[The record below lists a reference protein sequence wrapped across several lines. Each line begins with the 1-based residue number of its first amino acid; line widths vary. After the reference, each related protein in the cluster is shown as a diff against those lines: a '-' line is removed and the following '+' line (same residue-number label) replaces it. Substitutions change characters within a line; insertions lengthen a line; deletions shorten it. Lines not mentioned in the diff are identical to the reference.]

1 MATGT
6 GRKLL
11 GLALL
16 GITLAVVACLGVAG
30 PCWSAWAFDGVWLGR
45 CPTGVV
51 RWRPS
56 VEVRG
61 LGRDRPGTVTVW
73 VDGHYVPGGRDT
85 AAITP
90 VTRFRLDAVWVDP
103 DGKEIELDP
112 ERGWSRDG
120 ARRVA
125 RVPAPEGPDGDW
137 TLRVTV
143 RRARHVETVEVEV
156 PIYVPALGHVL
167 TDAPLYRPG
176 QEVRMRAVV
185 FGQDDLRPLEG
196 RPGRWYVID
205 PEGEVLFEERARAG
219 PLGVAATT
227 FPIDAAAPT
236 GTWTVRFR
244 SGATTVDR
252 PIEVREFQLPRFV
265 VDTKSERRWYGRGD
279 VPVVTGTVR
288 YTSGAPVRGAPV
300 TVQAAAAGDWP
311 VPLAWTETR
320 TLTTGP
326 DGSFRFELERV
337 PEDLQK
343 SATLTWRLTAVDE
356 TGDTATGAVT
366 LRFAAD
372 AIAADTVTEL
382 ADGLV
387 AGANNRLYVR
397 ATRPDGEVLR
407 GATLTLRRAWDPT
420 DPGVEAVADGD
431 GVARF
436 QVDPREPITVVEPP
450 MPVRERPTAAARVE
464 VAAAEDILRGEAVD
478 VDGRAVLD
486 RWSAALR
493 TCLPYAPP
501 GEEGVALAVHAVLR
515 GGRVTLARASASG
528 EDAPLGACVERALIG
543 LAGPPGDR
551 VWRVDLRL
559 SDPLS
564 PYLELQALRSG
575 AGGAET
581 ALRAALRAARPCVA
595 LEGTPTA
602 HPRAWFWT
610 VDAGAKAP
618 RLTALDAPGTAG
630 RLAAGPAA
638 CVETALGRATLE
650 RPADA
655 AAEGVFT
662 VSVRVP
668 RAASPR
674 TEPPLTYPGFE
685 YHLTARMGDQ
695 ELGSTT
701 LRLKPGTVPPLR
713 VRVPEVIVDPGAEV
727 AVSLLRGPDWVGEV
741 PRKVFLRRDAK
752 KLAECEVK
760 GDAGGCTL
768 EVPTD
773 ARGFLQV
780 DAGQAS
786 AVLLVRADDRLEVRL
801 SPDRE
806 VYRPGEV
813 ARLTVS
819 TRGATGPVPAGVTLA
834 GVDRAMSALIPLDA
848 PDQLGRAV
856 VRATTPDPAFGVLDA
871 QALAAGLVRGEN
883 AAQATVLRVGGLGPR
898 PEDQAEVVATAT
910 APWDPDAELVEAFYA
925 VYARAVAAERDWERR
940 APAAETLSPKRM
952 VAFWEASLKGE
963 RDPYGRPLHL
973 SVLPDDLLALVDPR
987 VVASDGTRLPEDV
1000 ENWDAYVAKE
1010 AP

>member
-1 MATGT
+1 MASGT

-11 GLALL
+11 GLALS
-16 GITLAVVACLGVAG
+16 GITLGVLACLGLAG
-30 PCWSAWAFDGVWLGR
+30 PCWSAWALDGVWLRR
-45 CPTGVV
+45 CPAGVV
-51 RWRPS
+51 RWQPS

-61 LGRDRPGTVTVW
+61 IGRDRPGTVTVW
-73 VDGHYVPGGRDT
+73 VDGHYVPGGRDP
-85 AAITP
+85 AALTP

-103 DGKEIELDP
+103 DGREVELAPDG
-112 ERGWSRDG
+112 GWSSEG
-120 ARRVA
+120 PRRVA

-185 FGQDDLRPLEG
+185 LGRDDLRPLEG
-196 RPGRWYVID
+196 RPGRWYVLD
-205 PEGEVLFEERARAG
+205 PEGEVLLEERARAG

-227 FPIDAAAPT
+227 FPLDVASPT
-236 GTWTVRFR
+236 GTWTVRYR

-252 PIEVREFQLPRFV
+252 PIEVREFQLPRFRV
-265 VDTKSERRWYGRGD
+265 ETKSERRWYGRGD

-288 YTSGAPVRGAPV
+288 YTSGAPVPNASVSVR
-300 TVQAAAAGDWP
+300 AAAAGDWP
-311 VPLAWTETR
+311 VPLEWTEPR

-326 DGSFRFELERV
+326 DGSFRFALERV

-343 SATLTWRLTAVDE
+343 SATLTWWLSAVDE

-366 LRFAAD
+366 LRFSAD

-387 AGANNRLYVR
+387 PGANNRLYVR

-407 GATLTLRRAWDPT
+407 GATLTLRKAWDPT

-450 MPVRERPTAAARVE
+450 MPVRERPTATARVE
-464 VAAAEDILRGEAVD
+464 VEAAEDILRGEAVD
-478 VDGRAVLD
+478 VDGRAALD

-493 TCLPYAPP
+493 TCLSYAPP
-501 GEEGVALAVHAVLR
+501 GEEGVAIAVHLVLR
-515 GGRVTLARASASG
+515 GGRVTLARASARG
-528 EDAPLGACVERALIG
+528 EDVPLGACVERALTG

-559 SDPLS
+559 ADPLS
-564 PYLELQALRSG
+564 PYLELQALQSG
-575 AGGAET
+575 AGGTET

-595 LEGTPTA
+595 REETPA
-602 HPRAWFWT
+602 SHPRAWFWT
-610 VDAGAKAP
+610 VDAGATAP
-618 RLTALDAPGTAG
+618 RLTALDAPATAG

-638 CVETALGRATLE
+638 CVETALGRARLE
-650 RPADA
+650 RPAEA

-662 VSVRVP
+662 VSVQVP

-674 TEPPLTYPGFE
+674 TEPSRTYPGFE
-685 YHLTARMGDQ
+685 YQLTARVGDH
-695 ELGSTT
+695 ELGATT

-713 VRVPEVIVDPGAEV
+713 VRVPEVIVDPGARLP
-727 AVSLLRGPDWVGEV
+727 VSLLRGPDWVGEV
-741 PRKVFLRRDAK
+741 PRTVYLRRDGK
-752 KLAECEVK
+752 QLAACAVEGE
-760 GDAGGCTL
+760 AGGCTL

-780 DAGQAS
+780 DAGRAS
-786 AVLLVRADDRLEVRL
+786 TVLMVRADDRLEVSL
-801 SPDRE
+801 KPDRE

-819 TRGATGPVPAGVTLA
+819 TRGATGLVPAGVTLA
-834 GVDRAMSALIPLDA
+834 GVDQAMSALVPLDA
-848 PDQLGRAV
+848 PDQLGRAAV
-856 VRATTPDPAFGVLDA
+856 LATTPDPAFGVLDA

-883 AAQATVLRVGGLGPR
+883 AAQATVLRIAGLGPR
-898 PEDQAEVVATAT
+898 PEDQAGVVVTAT
-910 APWDPDAELVEAFYA
+910 APWDPDAELVEVFYA

-940 APAAETLSPKRM
+940 APAAETLSAKRM
-952 VAFWEASLKGE
+952 VGFWEASLRGE

-973 SVLPDDLLALVDPR
+973 SVLPDDLRALVDPR

-1000 ENWDAYVAKE
+1000 ENWDAHVARE